1 MKYSVNE
8 QRSLKLYPLDYGQQ
22 DNRQSKG
29 VKQWED
35 RKPMG
40 IQLEAPRSLYS
51 SPGYN
56 NNISQ

>member
-35 RKPMG
+35 RRPMG
-40 IQLEAPRSLYS
+40 IQKQYLLLMY
-51 SPGYN
+51 
-56 NNISQ
+56 IDTL

>member
-35 RKPMG
+35 RRPMG
-40 IQLEAPRSLYS
+40 IQKQCLLLMYIDTLLYKT
-51 SPGYN
+51 
-56 NNISQ
+56 

>member
-35 RKPMG
+35 RRPMG
-40 IQLEAPRSLYS
+40 IQLEAPRSIITTS
-51 SPGYN
+51 VN
-56 NNISQ
+56 KT

>member
-35 RKPMG
+35 RRPMG
-40 IQLEAPRSLYS
+40 IQKQCLLLMY
-51 SPGYN
+51 
-56 NNISQ
+56 IDTL